1 MISPNGKTTLER
13 LLACDKYSW
22 RGEQLVM
29 WRFVVC
35 VVLPLLLS
43 IARIWLARSIFY
55 CNVQILYCAAAS
67 IAWVLFET
75 RIISNRR
82 LAARM
87 LQLAECDLYGIRWNK
102 YLCGDEPLPED
113 VSLNMRY
120 DVDKYKNHYAEFQSV
135 NEGFVQNARNVN
147 DRFRIQKEKH
157 LKLCQ
162 WIMGVTCT
170 LIVLV
175 SALVYK
181 VNFNGFL
188 FYAVLSCVPIVI
200 WFQAVAV
207 SYKRS
212 NAQLGLIATID
223 VEELTDNSKDMIQD
237 CIFMYRDNACVV
249 PRQFRFIAER

>member
-1 MISPNGKTTLER
+1 M
-13 LLACDKYSW
+13 
-22 RGEQLVM
+22 
-29 WRFVVC
+29 C

-43 IARIWLARSIFY
+43 IGRIWLARSIFY

-67 IAWVLFET
+67 IAWVLLET
-75 RIISNRR
+75 RIASNRKS
-82 LAARM
+82 AARM
-87 LQLAECDLYGIRWNK
+87 LQLAESELYRIRWNK
-102 YLCGDEPLPED
+102 YLCGEEPLPED

-120 DVDKYKNHYAEFQSV
+120 DVDKYKNRYAEYQSV
-135 NEGFVQNARNVN
+135 NDGFVQNVKNVN
-147 DRFRIQKEKH
+147 SRFGMLKKRH

-162 WIMGVTCT
+162 WIMGIACT
-170 LIVLV
+170 LIVLA

-207 SYKRS
+207 CYKRS
-212 NAQLGLIATID
+212 NAQLGLISNID
-223 VEELTDNSKDMIQD
+223 VEGLTDNSKDMIQD
-237 CIFMYRDNACVV
+237 CIFIYRDNACVV

>member
-1 MISPNGKTTLER
+1 M
-13 LLACDKYSW
+13 
-22 RGEQLVM
+22 
-29 WRFVVC
+29 C

-43 IARIWLARSIFY
+43 IGRIWLARSIFF

-75 RIISNRR
+75 RITRNRR
-82 LAARM
+82 TAARM

-113 VSLNMRY
+113 VSLNMRL
-120 DVDKYKNHYAEFQSV
+120 DVEKYKNHYSESQTE
-135 NEGFVQNARNVN
+135 NDGFVLNVRNIDAR
-147 DRFRIQKEKH
+147 FKMQKEKH

-162 WIMGVTCT
+162 WIMGITCT
-170 LIVLV
+170 LIVLA

-188 FYAVLSCVPIVI
+188 FYAVLPCVPIVI

-207 SYKRS
+207 SYKR
-212 NAQLGLIATID
+212 NDAQLRLISTID
-223 VEELTDNSKDMIQD
+223 VEELTDNSKEMIQD
-237 CIFMYRDNACVV
+237 CVFIYRDNACVV
-249 PRQFRFIAER
+249 PRQL